1 MKDIPVFATE
11 LGVASLT
18 LSEIPVCKR
27 AYIKIQST
35 ACLDAFL
42 EECTTFC
49 RMAGAEQIY
58 ASGHDSLQSLPL
70 HAVIVEMQCSREA
83 LPDTDAALFPV
94 QENTLSEFVCIYN
107 EKAAR
112 IPNAAY
118 LTTVQAQQMQD
129 GYFVHRDGKL
139 LGIGRASGD
148 TIGFLAS
155 VMPGAGQEVLSALA
169 HAITTDVVKL
179 EVATA
184 NEKAMALYARMGFV
198 TTSEV
203 SRWYCVK

>member
-1 MKDIPVFATE
+1 VKDIPVFATE

-18 LSEIPVCKR
+18 LSEIPVWKR

-35 ACLDAFL
+35 ASVDAFV
-42 EECTTFC
+42 EECTAFC

-58 ASGHDSLQSLPL
+58 VSGHESLQAFPL
-70 HAVIVEMQCSREA
+70 HAVIVQMRCSREA

-94 QENTLSEFVCIYN
+94 QQSTLSDFVRIYN

-118 LTTVQAQQMQD
+118 LTTAQARQMQD

-148 TIGFLAS
+148 TIGFLAAVS
-155 VMPGAGQEVLSALA
+155 PGAGPDVLAALA

-184 NEKAMALYARMGFV
+184 NKKALALYDRMGFV
-198 TTSEV
+198 TTREI